1 MKQVDALKEKLRPI
15 TDKLKPLAQKAK
27 PYTDKIG
34 SYFQR
39 FSPEALKYIIWA
51 VIAVVSFSFGLIIG
65 CELRK
70 RIVH

>member
-15 TDKLKPLAQKAK
+15 TDKLKPLAQTAK

-51 VIAVVSFSFGLIIG
+51 VMLSFPFPSASS
-65 CELRK
+65 
-70 RIVH
+70 